1 MNTVPPGVDVAAE
14 DQAFVEQ
21 TGISARISAALQKA
35 LLLSPR
41 PASPEAFVKVLSAF
55 MCADAQQLGDT
66 ATEPPEQPG
75 GGEHKNDAGNARAGD
90 TASVRVETMVRISR
104 ARTSSL
110 SQVPRALTIPVV
122 YCARADSA
130 FFIASALLR
139 YAARSSWK
147 EM

>member
-1 MNTVPPGVDVAAE
+1 MNSVSLGVADVAAE

-41 PASPEAFVKVLSAF
+41 PTSPEAFVKVFAAF
-55 MCADAQQLGDT
+55 VCDAELGDT

-75 GGEHKNDAGNARAGD
+75 GGEHKNDAGDARAGD
-90 TASVRVETMVRISR
+90 MVRVRVETMVRIPR

-110 SQVPRALTIPVV
+110 SQVPRALTI
-122 YCARADSA
+122 YCAR
-130 FFIASALLR
+130 
-139 YAARSSWK
+139 
-147 EM
+147 